1 MAKGVRA
8 EMKLKVKGICF
19 RYGSREVLRDVELEA
34 RPGEVLSIIG
44 PNGAG
49 KSTLLRC
56 INRILKP
63 YLGTVYLDGKELFN
77 LKAQERARMMG
88 YVPQASGEVFPC
100 TVFETV
106 LMGRRPHL
114 SWGVEK
120 GDLEVVGEV
129 LHRMGLM
136 GFAERYL
143 YELSG
148 GEKQKVLIA
157 RALAQEPD
165 VLLLDEPTSNLDV
178 KHQLEV
184 LELVREAAKQQGKC
198 VLMVMHDLNMAVRF
212 SDQLLMLKNGLVFA
226 AGNPQAVL
234 TPENIKAVYEV
245 EAMVMT
251 TGLGPHV
258 ITVKP
263 TEASTKTGDGYRQV
277 AAAAGSRRRR

>member
-1 MAKGVRA
+1 MN
-8 EMKLKVKGICF
+8 LKVKGICF

-34 RPGEVLSIIG
+34 RSGEILAIIG

-63 YLGTVYLDGKELFN
+63 YPGSVFLDGKELFR
-77 LKAQERARMMG
+77 LKAQERAQMMG

-106 LMGRRPHL
+106 LMGRKPHL
-114 SWGVEK
+114 SWGVGK
-120 GDLEVVGEV
+120 GDLEVVGAV
-129 LHRMGLM
+129 LQRMGLV

-143 YELSG
+143 NELSG
-148 GEKQKVLIA
+148 GEKQKVLLA

-184 LELVREAAKQQGKC
+184 LELVRNVAQQQGKC
-198 VLMVMHDLNMAVRF
+198 ILMVMHDLNLAARF
-212 SDQLLMLKNGLVFA
+212 SDQLLMLKDGLVFA

-245 EAMVMT
+245 EAIIVPT
-251 TGLGPHV
+251 SLGPYV
-258 ITVKP
+258 ITTK
-263 TEASTKTGDGYRQV
+263 ASDSLVNSGDKHQQVAV
-277 AAAAGSRRRR
+277 AAAAGSR